1 MADTTAMDG
10 AETNAA
16 HDIAGV
22 IAPPPLIPL
31 TALLLGTLLQRLLP
45 APLLPDRYRGVV
57 GGTLIGVALMGGGWA
72 VRTMR
77 AGETPLDPAKPTARI
92 VTAGPFGLSRNPIY
106 VSFLLIVSGVAALMN
121 SRWPVLLLPTAM
133 TVLQK
138 GVIER
143 EERYLDAKFGDDYR
157 AYKTRVR
164 RWL

>member
-1 MADTTAMDG
+1 MGNT
-10 AETNAA
+10 ETDAA
-16 HDIAGV
+16 HDRAGV

-31 TALLLGTLLQRLLP
+31 TALLLSAFLQRILP
-45 APLLPDRYRGVV
+45 APLLPDRYRRMV
-57 GGTLIGVALMGGGWA
+57 GGALLGVAFVGGGWA

-77 AGETPLDPAKPTARI
+77 AGETPLNPEKPTTQI

-121 SRWPVLLLPTAM
+121 SRWPVLLLPAVMTA
-133 TVLQK
+133 LQK

-143 EERYLDAKFGDDYR
+143 EEHYLEAKFGDDYR